1 MKLLMAPLNGQKEFA
16 KYHFINLVS
25 VVRNKNCVVQI
36 LKQKK
41 ASVQVTALSFFGLFE
56 QENHLVLILA
66 CGVMLKSGS
75 PNIMS

>member
-1 MKLLMAPLNGQKEFA
+1 MKLLIAPLNGQKEFA

-25 VVRNKNCVVQI
+25 MVRNKNCVVRV
-36 LKQKK
+36 LKKK
-41 ASVQVTALSFFGLFE
+41 KECVQVTALSFFGLFE
-56 QENHLVLILA
+56 QENHLLLILA